1 MVKNMTNERLQ
12 EAIEQYDRIE
22 KRELK
27 YQKILQSKIADLQK
41 KLAES
46 RKKSPY
52 QLIYSEDDGDY
63 RVFVEELAV
72 ELRNRQTSQ
81 ESISGVFI

>member
-1 MVKNMTNERLQ
+1 MTNERLQ

-22 KRELK
+22 KGELK

-52 QLIYSEDDGDY
+52 QLIYLGEDGDY
-63 RVFVEELAV
+63 HDFVEELAV

-81 ESISGVFI
+81 ESIKGVFI